1 MQEDVAR
8 RVVDELEGNDYQ
20 PKIHAPEAEGGLFQV
35 SLPGSGFDLD
45 DFKTMA
51 KISEEFGLGPKLADD
66 GRMA

>member
-1 MQEDVAR
+1 M
-8 RVVDELEGNDYQ
+8 
-20 PKIHAPEAEGGLFQV
+20 HAPEAEGGPFQV